1 MYFNKLYKCCSQND
15 HWHEDCDMPCGLR
28 RNGEA
33 AKSAAVRPPNR
44 STPDGFWQDFTT
56 ASVARKRRAHT
67 RHGFRRPLRC
77 RGGNHHRLHL
87 RRVARRLRLQPGPRA
102 RRRGAQED
110 ARTQSG
116 RGRKSPG
123 DRRRRKNDGIDDQS
137 RRRDAAVPDIVRIL
151 QSSHDQDGEQVSKA
165 ALRALRRLVERQG
178 SEERRQLFRLHRRGA
193 IHLRHRRRLLHQ
205 NRQARLRRRQADPP
219 GAAQH
224 QCLHAR
230 RQARQSEGHHAGD
243 LYRRLVDA
251 GQGSRSDQ
259 QPDRSG
265 RRCPDLS
272 RRRTEDDGGERGAP
286 RGDGLRLSRQSV
298 AAGAKGLSDRRRVEL
313 GSTLS
318 KIRQD
323 DRCRR
328 SHSEFLSRRLEG
340 RDRQVLALWRGGF
353 GGSAQAC
360 RRYQGQADFRRL
372 RHLQGPDH
380 GQQGQNRH
388 RRRDRARPEG
398 SRTRENGLSGGRCDR
413 SDFVTS
419 DVADPADAAAIS
431 PAADPGFLQ
440 RYGGTIEYIL
450 IPGAALV
457 GALGVFGIFVALF
470 GKSPLD
476 LYFYMYQGA
485 FGTWFS
491 WQNTLTRAPPL
502 VVQLAMVAAGMIG
515 GGLWIMLAG
524 GLRQYRGVNETIS
537 SLLLVY
543 IALAILNHLVEGMMR
558 DPASLNK
565 PSTREIGAANMIGT
579 IPGTDVHWGLVFGVV
594 AAIASY
600 ILIYHTVF
608 GFAARVAGG
617 NIRAA
622 KIVGLGVGKLILT
635 ICFLA
640 GASAGLAG
648 MVEVA
653 AVQGRTNANLAAG
666 YGFTGI
672 LVAFLARQNPLAV
685 IPVAILLGGI
695 SASGG
700 LLQRRLGLPDA
711 SVQVLQGMIFV
722 SVLMSETLY
731 GRFRIFRRGG

>member
-1 MYFNKLYKCCSQND
+1 
-15 HWHEDCDMPCGLR
+15 MPCGLR

-33 AKSAAVRPPNR
+33 AKSAAVRPPR
-44 STPDGFWQDFTT
+44 GAPHGFWQDFTT
-56 ASVARKRRAHT
+56 ASVARKCRAHT
-67 RHGFRRPLRC
+67 RHGFRRPFRL
-77 RGGNHHRLHL
+77 RGGYHHRLHL
-87 RRVARRLRLQPGPRA
+87 RRIARRLRLQPGPRA
-102 RRRGAQED
+102 RGRGTQEH
-110 ARTQSG
+110 ARSQG
-116 RGRKSPG
+116 RRGRKSPG
-123 DRRRRKNDGIDDQS
+123 NRRRRKNDGIDDQS

-450 IPGAALV
+450 IPGA
-457 GALGVFGIFVALF
+457 
-470 GKSPLD
+470 
-476 LYFYMYQGA
+476 

-491 WQNTLTRAPPL
+491 WQNTLTRAAPLILTALCTALPAQLGMVIIGGEGALLIGALAATSTALVMQSAPPL
-502 VVQLAMVAAGMIG
+502 IVQLAMVCAGMIG
-515 GGLWIMLAG
+515 GGLWILLAG

-543 IALAILNHLVEGMMR
+543 IALAILNHLVEGVMR

-565 PSTREIGAANMIGT
+565 PSTREIGAANMVGS
-579 IPGTDVHWGLVFGVV
+579 IPGTDVHWGLVFSIV

-622 KIVGLGVGKLILT
+622 KIVGLSVGRLI
-635 ICFLA
+635 
-640 GASAGLAG
+640 
-648 MVEVA
+648 
-653 AVQGRTNANLAAG
+653 
-666 YGFTGI
+666 
-672 LVAFLARQNPLAV
+672 
-685 IPVAILLGGI
+685 
-695 SASGG
+695 
-700 LLQRRLGLPDA
+700 
-711 SVQVLQGMIFV
+711 
-722 SVLMSETLY
+722 
-731 GRFRIFRRGG
+731 